1 MKFLQYTLLLAV
13 ICLSG
18 AMQAQSQIQSKE
30 DYKKVQASINAVSK
44 RLFEY
49 ARLYPTYSFAAQ
61 YDDAGKV
68 VAMDVKGVPNS
79 EDAQRIATYLMKLE
93 SLGELVRTMNVAYLP
108 EIKGNPAKTMLS
120 ENQALNY
127 TPTFER
133 EPVAS
138 AL

>member
-1 MKFLQYTLLLAV
+1 MKLLQYTLLMAV
-13 ICLSG
+13 ICLSN
-18 AMQAQSQIQSKE
+18 AVQAQSQIQSKE

-49 ARLYPTYSFAAQ
+49 ARLYPAYSFTAQ

-68 VAMDVKGVPNS
+68 VAMDVKGVSNAD
-79 EDAQRIATYLMKLE
+79 DAQQIAAYLMKLE

-108 EIKGNPAKTMLS
+108 EIKGNPAKAMLS
-120 ENQALNY
+120 ENEALNY